1 MPQEYFYHISQ
12 KFIIKGKLV
21 EIKDIIMSEGKD
33 YQYRILVDNEKP
45 YTIMAD
51 YFAKQ
56 KKEYAY

>member
-1 MPQEYFYHISQ
+1 MKDKEYFYHISQ

-33 YQYRILVDNEKP
+33 YQYQILVDGKP
-45 YTIMAD
+45 YTVMAD
-51 YFAKQ
+51 YFDKQ